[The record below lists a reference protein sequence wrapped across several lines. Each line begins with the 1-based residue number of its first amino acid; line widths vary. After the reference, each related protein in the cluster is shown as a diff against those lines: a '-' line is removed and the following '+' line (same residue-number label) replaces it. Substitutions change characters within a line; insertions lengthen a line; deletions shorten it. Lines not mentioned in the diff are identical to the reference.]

1 MRLLDYDSMFIPEFK
16 GRFNS
21 EVGQPNFQH
30 PEYHFDAAGNFRPSA
45 RPFDGRMDHFS
56 AHVMYLS
63 LLAVAKD
70 PSLWDK
76 FHNENNLIFEGYRDY
91 RSPETSP
98 VFAELSRSRSPRVR
112 AIAAKLAEYAK
123 RPASS
128 CPPLEETLASLGLGA
143 AQNAAAPQA
152 DWWKPAREAPTP
164 VPAAPKPGP
173 GALWWK

>member
-1 MRLLDYDSMFIPEFK
+1 
-16 GRFNS
+16 
-21 EVGQPNFQH
+21 
-30 PEYHFDAAGNFRPSA
+30 
-45 RPFDGRMDHFS
+45 
-56 AHVMYLS
+56 
-63 LLAVAKD
+63 
-70 PSLWDK
+70 
-76 FHNENNLIFEGYRDY
+76 
-91 RSPETSP
+91 

-128 CPPLEETLASLGLGA
+128 CPSLEETLASLGLGA